1 MNSSP
6 LPVFPRLSGLPQ
18 DAWPR
23 PIFARHPFAA
33 NHSKCPERHH
43 RLSCR
48 ISDYCSLSYPR
59 SSIAVVSDH
68 KAWLISTGF
77 CLVNFLAARW
87 FRLLTAGRPYRPSDR
102 GGVVATMNP
111 DDGNHPCYS
120 ACSIAAGI
128 LATDISDRATWL
140 SNWSE
145 FSSSASDFD
154 NSATTALWRSCW
166 ARFFAV
172 V

>member
-1 MNSSP
+1 M
-6 LPVFPRLSGLPQ
+6 L
-18 DAWPR
+18 
-23 PIFARHPFAA
+23 
-33 NHSKCPERHH
+33 
-43 RLSCR
+43 
-48 ISDYCSLSYPR
+48 
-59 SSIAVVSDH
+59 
-68 KAWLISTGF
+68 F
-77 CLVNFLAARW
+77 CLIISWPVGSSSFDTATVKW
-87 FRLLTAGRPYRPSDR
+87 FNRPYQPKDFGAGAVCQQLIRITAAP
-102 GGVVATMNP
+102 A
-111 DDGNHPCYS
+111 YS

-128 LATDISDRATWL
+128 FATDINDRATWL